1 MSEENKPIEPIV
13 IGEGKM
19 SPAELRAYINERAV
33 KLAENNSNDSIE
45 ELMSNPT
52 FLEYKA
58 ALDQIMSLENYYP
71 GTHGVHTVDKKKEA
85 KARKKGKIARKQRKF
100 NRKNGK

>member
-1 MSEENKPIEPIV
+1 MSENQIEPTV
-13 IGEGKM
+13 IGPGKM
-19 SPAELRAYINERAV
+19 SPTELRSYINEKAV
-33 KLAENNSNDSIE
+33 KLAENHSEDSVE

-71 GTHGVHTVDKKKEA
+71 NTPGVHTVDKKKKA
-85 KARKKGKIARKQRKF
+85 KARKKGKIARKQRKL

>member
-1 MSEENKPIEPIV
+1 MSENQIEPAV
-13 IGEGKM
+13 IGPGKM
-19 SPAELRAYINERAV
+19 SPAELRSYINEKAV
-33 KLAENNSNDSIE
+33 KLVENHSEGSIE

-71 GTHGVHTVDKKKEA
+71 NGSGVRKVNEKKKA
-85 KARKKGKIARKQRKF
+85 KTRKNNKAARKQRKL

>member
-1 MSEENKPIEPIV
+1 MSENQIEPAV
-13 IGEGKM
+13 MDPGKM
-19 SPAELRAYINERAV
+19 SPAELRSYINEKAV
-33 KLAENNSNDSIE
+33 KLAENHSEDSVE

-71 GTHGVHTVDKKKEA
+71 NSGVRKVNEKKKA
-85 KARKKGKIARKQRKF
+85 KARKKGKIARKQRKL
-100 NRKNGK
+100 NRKNGR

>member
-1 MSEENKPIEPIV
+1 MSENQIEPAV
-13 IGEGKM
+13 MGPGKM
-19 SPAELRAYINERAV
+19 SPAELRSYINEKAV
-33 KLAENNSNDSIE
+33 KLAENHSEDSVE

-71 GTHGVHTVDKKKEA
+71 NSGVRKVNEKKKA
-85 KARKKGKIARKQRKF
+85 KARKKGKIARKQRKL

>member
-1 MSEENKPIEPIV
+1 MSENHMEPAV
-13 IGEGKM
+13 MGPGKM
-19 SPAELRAYINERAV
+19 SPAELRSYINEKAV
-33 KLAENNSNDSIE
+33 KLAENHSEDSVE

-71 GTHGVHTVDKKKEA
+71 NSGVRKVNEKKKA
-85 KARKKGKIARKQRKF
+85 KARKKGKIARKQRKL

>member
-1 MSEENKPIEPIV
+1 MSENQIEPAV
-13 IGEGKM
+13 IGPGKM
-19 SPAELRAYINERAV
+19 SPAELRSYINEKAV
-33 KLAENNSNDSIE
+33 KLAENHSEDSVE

-71 GTHGVHTVDKKKEA
+71 NSGVRKVNEKKKA
-85 KARKKGKIARKQRKF
+85 KARKKGKIARKQRKL

>member
-1 MSEENKPIEPIV
+1 MSENQLEPAV
-13 IGEGKM
+13 IGPGKM
-19 SPAELRAYINERAV
+19 SPAELRSYINEKAV
-33 KLAENNSNDSIE
+33 KLAENHSEDSVE

-71 GTHGVHTVDKKKEA
+71 NSGVRKVNEKKKA
-85 KARKKGKIARKQRKF
+85 KARKKGKIARKQRKL

>member
-1 MSEENKPIEPIV
+1 MSEENTPIEPAV

-19 SPAELRAYINERAV
+19 SPAELRAYINERAI
-33 KLAENNSNDSIE
+33 KLAENNSNDSVE

-71 GTHGVHTVDKKKEA
+71 GTRGVRKIDEKKKA
-85 KARKKGKIARKQRKF
+85 KARKKSKMARKQRKL
-100 NRKNGK
+100 NRRNGK

>member
-1 MSEENKPIEPIV
+1 
-13 IGEGKM
+13 M
-19 SPAELRAYINERAV
+19 SPAELRSYINEKAV
-33 KLAENNSNDSIE
+33 KLAENHSEDSVE

-71 GTHGVHTVDKKKEA
+71 NSGVRKVNEKKKA
-85 KARKKGKIARKQRKF
+85 KARKKGKIARKQRKL

>member
-1 MSEENKPIEPIV
+1 MSENQNEPAV
-13 IGEGKM
+13 IGPGKM
-19 SPAELRAYINERAV
+19 SPAELRSYVNEKAA
-33 KLAENNSNDSIE
+33 KLAENHSEDSVE

-71 GTHGVHTVDKKKEA
+71 GNHGISTVDKKKKA
-85 KARKKGKIARKQRKF
+85 KARKKSKIARKQRKF

>member
-1 MSEENKPIEPIV
+1 MSENQIEPAV
-13 IGEGKM
+13 PGPGKM
-19 SPAELRAYINERAV
+19 SPAELRSYINEKAV
-33 KLAENNSNDSIE
+33 KLAENHSEDPIE

-71 GTHGVHTVDKKKEA
+71 GTHGSRKMDEKKKA
-85 KARKKGKIARKQRKF
+85 KTRKKNKAARKQRKF